1 MTGGVQNGD
10 IAARY
15 VIEEHRV
22 TVMVKALMAYAGS
35 ASDHVTFSLPVV
47 ASSPGTYIGAGAV
60 QNVPGWAST
69 GGTPGQVDLYK
80 FDKSN
85 FSVGSGQS
93 TYDGFTLVYFI

>member
-1 MTGGVQNGD
+1 
-10 IAARY
+10 
-15 VIEEHRV
+15 
-22 TVMVKALMAYAGS
+22 
-35 ASDHVTFSLPVV
+35 
-47 ASSPGTYIGAGAV
+47 V

-69 GGTPGQVDLYK
+69 GGTPGQVDLFK